1 MFDVAFKRSD
11 SHSLLENRKT
21 KPNEMDFV
29 ILTFNRQ
36 FTNQAITH
44 NSRFLKPLEE
54 KIFCFLKRIR
64 SRFRKLIT
72 IFCGKRLGHRQFP
85 DLCFV
90 SFDRKIE
97 AIPNEFRPKIRGLGV

>member
-44 NSRFLKPLEE
+44 NS
-54 KIFCFLKRIR
+54 
-64 SRFRKLIT
+64 
-72 IFCGKRLGHRQFP
+72 
-85 DLCFV
+85 
-90 SFDRKIE
+90 
-97 AIPNEFRPKIRGLGV
+97 